1 MTHDE
6 FCAEVEKL
14 KTYRS
19 RDVFFDTL
27 AELCFRRIAS
37 LDIDIMKRDAEIEN
51 LKTRLS
57 GKTNYCEACDG
68 MGQEIAELKKA
79 FGQLIDLHDDC
90 PNYGDGLGEVY
101 DKCPADLLAKYGS
114 GDELCRECWKRFLM
128 GGEK

>member
-37 LDIDIMKRDAEIEN
+37 LEIDIMKRDAEIEN

-57 GKTNYCEACDG
+57 GKTNHCEACEG
-68 MGQEIAELKKA
+68 MGQEIAKLKETVRNMPLYTIACK
-79 FGQLIDLHDDC
+79 DC
-90 PNYGDGLGEVY
+90 PPPYRNNED
-101 DKCPADLLAKYGS
+101 CP
-114 GDELCRECWKRFLM
+114 EHEPTCIECWLEWMAKQ
-128 GGEK
+128 